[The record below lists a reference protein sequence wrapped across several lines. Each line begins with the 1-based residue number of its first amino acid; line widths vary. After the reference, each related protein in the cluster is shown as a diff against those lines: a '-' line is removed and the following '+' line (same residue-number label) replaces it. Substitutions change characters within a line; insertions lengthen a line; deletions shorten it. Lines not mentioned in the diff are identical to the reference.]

1 MSRCAP
7 TNITKSWLKLQLIIW
22 KILYH
27 NPSRD
32 PWNWLRRVGAS
43 SWLTSLP
50 IEEFGFTLH
59 KGAFRDA
66 IAFRYEWPSPRIPVS
81 CDCGSWNLLYRA
93 QKVDFHHFAITR
105 SGTWLLTCY
114 QKFAMTSVS
123 NPAYNHFQER
133 HWMVRPPMFKMV
145 HTWILWLMDFG
156 GLVWENLF
164 WCSCL
169 YPLAPSHCQYSL
181 STYYRKQENLNKR
194 AYEQRVIGR
203 LNTRHSL
210 H

>member
-1 MSRCAP
+1 MA
-7 TNITKSWLKLQLIIW
+7 TNVTKSWLKLQLIIW

-27 NPSRD
+27 NPSSD
-32 PWNWLRRVGAS
+32 PWNWLRRVLGLLMANP
-43 SWLTSLP
+43 LP

-105 SGTWLLTCY
+105 SGTCLLTCY

-123 NPAYNHFQER
+123 NPAYNHFQQRQLNGASSNVQDGAHLDIVANGFWGVSLREFIL
-133 HWMVRPPMFKMV
+133 MFV
-145 HTWILWLMDFG
+145 SL
-156 GLVWENLF
+156 
-164 WCSCL
+164 
-169 YPLAPSHCQYSL
+169 PLGSL
-181 STYYRKQENLNKR
+181 SLPIQ
-194 AYEQRVIGR
+194 
-203 LNTRHSL
+203 SL
-210 H
+210 HLLQEARKSE